1 MRVLAAGM
9 GACFASLVIAYLLGV
24 LPRSL
29 GRRSRVKRSRT
40 SAMAI
45 ALQQA
50 GVAIPLARFHG
61 GVVACG
67 VVAFAAVYGL
77 SGIGIVALV
86 PALFASLAPRWWVA
100 RRAAGRQEAIQR
112 AWPDAVRDLVASISA
127 GVSLQH
133 ALEGLGANGP
143 EALRP
148 VFIRFTVTAR
158 AVGVA
163 VALEAVRDELA
174 DATSDRVV
182 EVLLVAH
189 ERGGPIV
196 PEILRDL
203 ASATTRDLW
212 LLEQVQTESLE
223 QRINARAVFALP
235 WIVLIA
241 ITLQEGAFRDFYRSA
256 GGFVVIVIG
265 GVASAVGM
273 TIVRRLGSQPH
284 EPRVL
289 GVSR

>member
-1 MRVLAAGM
+1 MRVMAAGLAAG
-9 GACFASLVIAYLLGV
+9 FASLVIAHLIGV
-24 LPRSL
+24 MPRSV
-29 GRRSRVKRSRT
+29 GWRSRDNTSRP
-40 SAMAI
+40 SATAI

-50 GVAIPLARFHG
+50 GLAMSLARFHG
-61 GVVACG
+61 GAVVCG
-67 VVAFAAVYGL
+67 VGAFAVVYGL

-86 PALFASLAPRWWVA
+86 PALFASLAPRWWIA
-100 RRAAGRQEAIQR
+100 RRAARRQEAIQR

-127 GVSLQH
+127 GVSIQH
-133 ALEGLGANGP
+133 ALEGLGENGP
-143 EALRP
+143 EALQP
-148 VFIRFTVTAR
+148 VFTRFTVTAR
-158 AVGVA
+158 VLGVSA
-163 VALEAVRDELA
+163 ALEAVRDELA

-212 LLEQVQTESLE
+212 LLEQVQTDSLE

-235 WIVLIA
+235 WVVLTA

-273 TIVRRLGSQPH
+273 TIVRRLGSQPQ

>member
-1 MRVLAAGM
+1 MTILAAGL
-9 GACFASLVIAYLLGV
+9 AASFASLVIADLIGV
-24 LPRSL
+24 LPRSF
-29 GRRSRVKRSRT
+29 GWRSRVSRPKA
-40 SAMAI
+40 SATAA

-50 GVAIPLARFHG
+50 GVAIPLARFHASA
-61 GVVACG
+61 VVCG
-67 VVAFAAVYGL
+67 VGAFVAVYGL

-100 RRAAGRQEAIQR
+100 RRAARRQEAIQR

-133 ALEGLGANGP
+133 ALEGLGETGP
-143 EALRP
+143 EALQP
-148 VFIRFTVTAR
+148 VFSRFTVTAR
-158 AVGVA
+158 AVGVSA
-163 VALEAVRDELA
+163 GLEAVRDELA

-189 ERGGPIV
+189 ERGGSIV

-212 LLEQVQTESLE
+212 VLEQVQTESLE

-235 WIVLIA
+235 WVVLIA
-241 ITLQEGAFRDFYRSA
+241 ITFQEGAFRDFYRSA
-256 GGFVVIVIG
+256 GGFVVIMIG
-265 GVASAVGM
+265 GIASAVGM
-273 TIVRRLGSQPH
+273 AMVRRLGSQPR